1 MKIKIKSSDNFNQ
14 NYEKSFELEK
24 VINLGEIKEYHYKD
38 DHGNCKVIDNGDF
51 IEIYRHGEINSKQV
65 FKNNKNTPFIYIT
78 KQFREKYEIFTK
90 KIQKENGKIVLEYDI
105 IHSNEIINSINL
117 EIQLIDI

>member
-78 KQFREKYEIFTK
+78 KQFRGKYEIFTPLLRNDFLLRYSIK
-90 KIQKENGKIVLEYDI
+90 SHYRKEGLRWVSAWKALRRT
-105 IHSNEIINSINL
+105 
-117 EIQLIDI
+117 